1 MNAIP
6 AQEIKRRGIA
16 AVDDLIAK
24 GDLHVIRNNQP
35 QYVVL
40 SVERYQD
47 LIVAEQEAH
56 YARVRASLEDVKGGK
71 VKKFKTAAALLKA
84 LDTDETAC
92 CTPSLRRSSFFG
104 RHASFSKNTPTCGHA
119 LPRCSTT
126 YKKTRFSHIWSCMP

>member
-40 SVERYQD
+40 SEGRYQE
-47 LIVAEQEAH
+47 LIVAEQEAY
-56 YARVRASLEDVKGGK
+56 YARVRASLEDIKEGRVKRG
-71 VKKFKTAAALLKA
+71 TADDLIKELK
-84 LDTDETAC
+84 LE
-92 CTPSLRRSSFFG
+92 G
-104 RHASFSKNTPTCGHA
+104 
-119 LPRCSTT
+119 
-126 YKKTRFSHIWSCMP
+126 

>member
-1 MNAIP
+1 MNVVP

-40 SVERYQD
+40 SEERYQD

-56 YARVRASLEDVKGGK
+56 YARVRASLGDVKDGK
-71 VKKFKTAAALLKA
+71 VKKFKTAADLLKA
-84 LDTDETAC
+84 LDAGET
-92 CTPSLRRSSFFG
+92 T
-104 RHASFSKNTPTCGHA
+104 
-119 LPRCSTT
+119 
-126 YKKTRFSHIWSCMP
+126 